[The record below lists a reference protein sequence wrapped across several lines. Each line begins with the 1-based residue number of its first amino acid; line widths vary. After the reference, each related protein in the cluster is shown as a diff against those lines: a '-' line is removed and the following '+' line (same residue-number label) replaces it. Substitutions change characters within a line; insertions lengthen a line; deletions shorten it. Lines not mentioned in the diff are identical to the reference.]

1 MGGQYGGAQPVF
13 IRVQR
18 ATTLRETREDTW
30 MTRFVAA
37 IPARSE
43 MADVLSDRSREFL
56 FRKQKDYLAVIAEL
70 IRQ

>member
-1 MGGQYGGAQPVF
+1 
-13 IRVQR
+13 
-18 ATTLRETREDTW
+18 